1 VTVRQGAAGDVG
13 SEAAYYQTIEE
24 FFVSRRGD
32 PLLLSNADWLLIRK
46 WRRAGIPLRVVLR
59 GIGDALDGHAHS
71 WGRHRRVGSLQY
83 CAAEV
88 EVARDRWTRA
98 LTQGSDD
105 GDVERTLDDLL
116 RTLAEARHLGDAEGQ
131 VVARITGE
139 LRLLGGRGAAEVE
152 GKLGAL
158 ERELLLCVRR
168 ELGEDEVSRA
178 EAEVDAELEPYRG
191 RMPGKVA
198 AQIRE
203 DALAR
208 RMLAARGLPRLT
220 LFFR

>member
-1 VTVRQGAAGDVG
+1 MSVGQGAAGDVG

-32 PLLLSNADWLLIRK
+32 PLLLSNADWLLIRR

-71 WGRHRRVGSLQY
+71 WGRHRKVGSLQY

-88 EVARDRWTRA
+88 DVARDRWTRA
-98 LTQGSDD
+98 LSDGSDN
-105 GDVERTLDDLL
+105 GDLERTLDDLL
-116 RTLAEARHLGDAEGQ
+116 RALAEARHLGEAAAQ
-131 VVARITGE
+131 VVARIAGE
-139 LRLLGGRGAAEVE
+139 LRLLGGKGTAEVE
-152 GKLGAL
+152 GRLGVL

-168 ELGEDEVSRA
+168 ELAEDEVSRA
-178 EAEVDAELEPYRG
+178 EAEVDAELAPYRG
-191 RMPGKVA
+191 RMPEKVA

-208 RMLAARGLPRLT
+208 RILGARGLTRLT